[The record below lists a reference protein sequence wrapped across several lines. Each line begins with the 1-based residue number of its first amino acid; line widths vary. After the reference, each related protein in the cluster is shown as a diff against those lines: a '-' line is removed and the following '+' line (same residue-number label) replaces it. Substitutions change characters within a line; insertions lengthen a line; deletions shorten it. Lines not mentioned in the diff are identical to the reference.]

1 MACLTIYRE
10 TNSDSTVVSNL
21 FIDEYMRDANDAQL
35 KVYFYLLRMMNARQ
49 ATSVSDMADKFNHTE
64 KDVLR
69 ALKYWQGLKLLDLD
83 YDEDKN
89 LVGIHIRDLSSDKG
103 TGSGRSTRAGSCF
116 VPSPTAERTAP
127 GPSVSEDAGNDTA
140 PYTESGPDTAAARE
154 PIPNGESSPYKKPS
168 YSADRLKEFRNCEE
182 TAQLLF
188 IAESY
193 IGRPLTPS
201 EMKTILYFI
210 DILHF
215 SHDLIDYLIQY
226 CVDKGKKDFKYIEK
240 VAVNWADEG
249 ITTPGQA
256 QKQACRYDKNIYAVM
271 NALGKSGSPTKK
283 EAEYISRW
291 TKEYGF
297 SPDVILEACERTVLA
312 TDKHRFEYAESILNS
327 WKRQGVRHKSDISRL
342 DDAYRQRQKP
352 PAPGKTAN
360 RFNQFTQNS
369 YDFDILEQE
378 LVSN

>member
-1 MACLTIYRE
+1 
-10 TNSDSTVVSNL
+10 
-21 FIDEYMRDANDAQL
+21 
-35 KVYFYLLRMMNARQ
+35 
-49 ATSVSDMADKFNHTE
+49 
-64 KDVLR
+64 
-69 ALKYWQGLKLLDLD
+69 
-83 YDEDKN
+83 
-89 LVGIHIRDLSSDKG
+89 
-103 TGSGRSTRAGSCF
+103 
-116 VPSPTAERTAP
+116 
-127 GPSVSEDAGNDTA
+127 
-140 PYTESGPDTAAARE
+140 
-154 PIPNGESSPYKKPS
+154 
-168 YSADRLKEFRNCEE
+168 
-182 TAQLLF
+182 
-188 IAESY
+188 
-193 IGRPLTPS
+193 
-201 EMKTILYFI
+201 
-210 DILHF
+210 
-215 SHDLIDYLIQY
+215 
-226 CVDKGKKDFKYIEK
+226 
-240 VAVNWADEG
+240 
-249 ITTPGQA
+249 
-256 QKQACRYDKNIYAVM
+256 M